1 MTREV
6 YDRGFNAQQTTKV
19 ILTKKSI
26 TILRVV
32 KVQMLYSRALD
43 NNYVSF
49 LIVIKIQCANVRL
62 VFWW

>member
-1 MTREV
+1 MARED